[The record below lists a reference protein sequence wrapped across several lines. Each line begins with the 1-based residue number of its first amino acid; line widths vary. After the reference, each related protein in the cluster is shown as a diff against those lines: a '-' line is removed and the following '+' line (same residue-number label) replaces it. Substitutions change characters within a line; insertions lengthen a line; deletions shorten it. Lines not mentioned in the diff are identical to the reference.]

1 MAPSIYGLDHL
12 KEALA
17 LQLFGGAPK
26 RFPDIRVRGELNVLL
41 IGDPGTAKSQLLQHA
56 ARLAPRGL
64 YTSGRGTTAA
74 GLTAAVIRERQEG
87 GMTLEA
93 GALVLADRGLCA
105 IDEIEKMRPED
116 RVAVHEVMEQH
127 TVSVAKGGIVAT
139 LNARTAVLAA
149 ANPALGR
156 YVRERTV
163 AENISLPVTILS
175 RFDLIFVLTDV
186 PDKEADAKLSGHVL
200 ALHKDLAPPTQPPIP
215 QELLRKYIAYAR
227 RIDPRL
233 TDEAVQRLQQFYL
246 EMRSAS
252 SDSGSPVAI
261 TVRQLESLVR
271 LAEAHARMALRREV
285 TAEDA
290 EAAVLLMRKS
300 MEQVGVDLKTGK
312 FDADILLT
320 GKPSSLRDKMS
331 TVLGIVVELERE
343 AGMTE
348 EKAIIELAKTR
359 YGILEEEARR
369 LIAEMVRQGTL
380 FEPRPGYWKKT

>member
-1 MAPSIYGLDHL
+1 
-12 KEALA
+12 
-17 LQLFGGAPK
+17 
-26 RFPDIRVRGELNVLL
+26 
-41 IGDPGTAKSQLLQHA
+41 
-56 ARLAPRGL
+56 
-64 YTSGRGTTAA
+64 
-74 GLTAAVIRERQEG
+74 
-87 GMTLEA
+87 
-93 GALVLADRGLCA
+93 
-105 IDEIEKMRPED
+105 MRPED
-116 RVAVHEVMEQH
+116 RVAIHEVMEQH

-200 ALHKDLAPPTQPPIP
+200 ALHKGLAPPTQPPIP

-227 RIDPRL
+227 RMDPRL

-252 SDSGSPVAI
+252 LNAGSPIAI

-271 LAEAHARMALRREV
+271 LAEAHARMALRHEV

-290 EAAVLLMRKS
+290 EAAILLMRKS

-331 TVLGIVVELERE
+331 AILGIVVELERE
-343 AGMTE
+343 AGMAE
-348 EKAIIELAKTR
+348 EKAIVELAKTR
-359 YGILEEEARR
+359 CGIPEEEARK

-380 FEPRPGYWKKT
+380 FEPRPGCLKKT